1 MKAFRIGALQGLQA
15 EHPPEFLPRV
25 AKKNLPLSLELSVNF
40 FATARTVVSDLPSV
54 RHYRHASLPKGI
66 EDSALERVLD
76 AIDKDSPTG
85 ARDYAIAVLMMAYGI
100 RGISA
105 AELLLDDVDW
115 QHSRIRIR
123 AQKAERK

>member
-1 MKAFRIGALQGLQA
+1 LI
-15 EHPPEFLPRV
+15 
-25 AKKNLPLSLELSVNF
+25 
-40 FATARTVVSDLPSV
+40 PSV

-76 AIDKDSPTG
+76 AIDRDGPTG

-105 AELLLDDVDW
+105 AELL
-115 QHSRIRIR
+115 
-123 AQKAERK
+123 